1 MNKDKMIKWLD
12 NQIYYE
18 KAILKE
24 KRLVKGAVLTKIQKD
39 IVKESLENIE
49 MLEEIRK
56 LIQLADD
63 IVSEPKLVESEKLY
77 LKRTPIKLKEYKD
90 E

>member
-12 NQIYYE
+12 NQIYSE

-24 KRLVKGAVLTKIQKD
+24 KRLVKGAVLAKIQKD

-63 IVSEPKLVESEKLY
+63 IVSEPTLVESEKLY
-77 LKRTPIKLKEYKD
+77 LKHTPIKLKEHKD

>member
-24 KRLVKGAVLTKIQKD
+24 KWLVKGAVLTKIQKD

-77 LKRTPIKLKEYKD
+77 LKHTPIKLKEYKD